1 MRKGAFLAVLLLAGQ
16 CLAAQSFA
24 ECKKMF
30 WDQMASTCAT
40 GLRWE
45 KSVTEIAEDGTAT
58 TETKAFDVDCYAGLA
73 KDATTTI
80 ALTPAEFG
88 HLFEYAFDNP
98 YIADDLEVIRTA
110 YSVEAKPKAGREQ
123 DCKLQ
128 LQRFAWQPD
137 NGLLLYAEAHIS
149 KGSPLYD
156 LDVHITV
163 RFDAVG
169 HYAFHEVETTTD
181 VLLGGTVHTLIK
193 ARLL

>member
-1 MRKGAFLAVLLLAGQ
+1 MSQKSFSYLSPGQKLGKYEIKSLLGRGGM
-16 CLAAQSFA
+16 A
-24 ECKKMF
+24 EVY
-30 WDQMASTCAT
+30 
-40 GLRWE
+40 R
-45 KSVTEIAEDGTAT
+45 
-58 TETKAFDVDCYAGLA
+58 
-73 KDATTTI
+73 
-80 ALTPAEFG
+80 AL
-88 HLFEYAFDNP
+88 NP
-98 YIADDLEVIRTA
+98 DLEVIRTA

-128 LQRFAWQPD
+128 LQRFAWLPESGQ
-137 NGLLLYAEAHIS
+137 LLYAEAHIS